1 MDSST
6 TYVPQSQVWV
16 SGTPSMLCFLESDWK
31 CYIWHWNGKRK
42 KLKSSKKRPTFSKC
56 SFSFK
61 VKTLQQPLLKLTYLL
76 NPSNVKLQAN
86 YLTEF
91 TWKNEYY
98 DDVISSLWW
107 RKQYLLANLLVTLR
121 SYLPL
126 YLLQVPKYDQ
136 SYLSDDTRAL
146 AYLGLLEA
154 VSRPQRGLST
164 TCTSWEQA

>member
-42 KLKSSKKRPTFSKC
+42 EIKKQQKETNVFKMFFFFYSKNPATTSIKVNLLIESVQRQVASKLLDRIH
-56 SFSFK
+56 
-61 VKTLQQPLLKLTYLL
+61 LKEW
-76 NPSNVKLQAN
+76 V
-86 YLTEF
+86 
-91 TWKNEYY
+91 
-98 DDVISSLWW
+98 LWW
-107 RKQYLLANLLVTLR
+107 RKQYLRANLLVTLI

-126 YLLQVPKYDQ
+126 YLLQVPKYDE